1 MPREIRRRD
10 GSLARFRRDK
20 VSFAILKAF
29 EATGKGNEKEAER
42 LTKKVMELLD
52 KKKAVPS
59 VDQVQ
64 DTVEQV
70 LIYEGYSNA
79 AKSYI
84 IYRKEREKIRA
95 IKSFIDV
102 KDDLKLTVN
111 AVRVLKERYL
121 LRDEDGMETPSQ
133 MLRRVAKSIAA
144 VEANYGLDERTVR
157 ETEDKFYGI
166 MSSLEFLPNSPC
178 LMNAGTGRGQL
189 SACFVLP
196 VEDSLAGI
204 FDAVKNSAI
213 IHQSGGGTGFSFSR
227 LRPKGDMILEA
238 FGSSSGPVSFIRI
251 FNEATE
257 IVKQGGRRRG
267 ANMGILRV
275 DHPDIIEFIKS
286 KDYGGLENFNL
297 SVGITKR
304 FMSSLLSNKEYD
316 LINPRTLKTAK
327 RMKARDVFNFI
338 ASSAWRTGDP
348 GIVFIDKINEKNPTP
363 HAGEIEATNPC
374 GEQPLLPHESCN
386 LGSINLAKFANSGK
400 IDWSHLSSVVHTA
413 TRFLDNVI
421 DANSYMLPETE
432 KVTKAN
438 RKIGIGVMGFA
449 EFLIKLN
456 VSYDSEEAVD
466 LGEKMMSFIW
476 KEAVKASESL
486 GEERGSFPNFF
497 GSAWEKKGH
506 KSMRN
511 AALTT
516 IAPTGTVSIIA
527 GCSSGIEPLFAVS
540 FVRNVMEGTRLI
552 EVNGL
557 FEKAARDAGVYS
569 EQLMMDI
576 AKTGSIQ
583 NIKGLDGGTKK
594 KFVTALDIAPE
605 WHVKMQAAFQKY
617 SDSAVSKTVN
627 LPETASID
635 DVKGIFLMAY
645 KLGCK
650 GITIYRYGSRENQVL
665 TIGEYV
671 SASHDYAGGC
681 STIDCHF

>member
-10 GSLARFRRDK
+10 GSLARFRADK
-20 VSFAILKAF
+20 ISFAILKAF
-29 EATGKGNEKEAER
+29 EATGKGNEKESER
-42 LTKKVMELLD
+42 LTKKVVELLD
-52 KKKAVPS
+52 KKKSVPS
-59 VDQVQ
+59 VDEVQ

-70 LIYEGYSNA
+70 LIYEGYSDA

-84 IYRKEREKIRA
+84 LYRKEREKIRA

-121 LRDEDGMETPSQ
+121 LRDENGMETPSQ
-133 MLRRVAKSIAA
+133 MLRRVSKAIAA
-144 VEANYGLDERTVR
+144 VEANYGMNKKVLR
-157 ETEDKFYGI
+157 EMEDKFFGI

-196 VEDSLAGI
+196 IEDSLTGI
-204 FDAVKNSAI
+204 FDALKNSAI

-227 LRPKGDMILEA
+227 LRPKGDAIKEA
-238 FGSSSGPVSFIRI
+238 FGSSSGPVSFMRI
-251 FNEATE
+251 FNEATD
-257 IVKQGGRRRG
+257 VMKQGGRRRG
-267 ANMGILRV
+267 ANMGVLRV

-286 KDYGGLENFNL
+286 KDYGGFANFNL
-297 SVGITKR
+297 SVGVTKKFITA
-304 FMSSLLSNKEYD
+304 LLSNKEYD
-316 LINPRTLKTAK
+316 LINPRTLKTVK

-348 GIVFIDKINEKNPTP
+348 GVVFIDKINEKNPTP

-374 GEQPLLPHESCN
+374 GEQPLLAYESCN
-386 LGSINLAKFANSGK
+386 LGSINLAKFVSAGK
-400 IDWSHLSSVVHTA
+400 INWNRLSSVVQTA
-413 TRFLDNVI
+413 IRFLDNVI
-421 DANSYMLPETE
+421 DANSYPVQETE

-438 RKIGIGVMGFA
+438 RKIGLGIMGFA

-456 VSYDSEEAVD
+456 VPYDTEEAAA
-466 LGEKMMSFIW
+466 LGEKVMAFIW
-476 KEAVKASESL
+476 KESVKASESL
-486 GEERGSFPNFF
+486 GEERGNFPNFF
-497 GSAWEKKGH
+497 GSVWEKKGH

-511 AALTT
+511 ASLTT
-516 IAPTGTVSIIA
+516 VAPTGTVSIIA

-540 FVRNVMEGTRLI
+540 FVRNVMEGTRLV
-552 EVNGL
+552 EVNQL
-557 FEKAARDAGVYS
+557 FEKAARDGGFYS

-576 AKTGSIQ
+576 ARNGSVQ
-583 NIKGLDGGTKK
+583 NIRGLDGSIKRI
-594 KFVTALDIAPE
+594 FVTALDIAPE
-605 WHVKMQAAFQKY
+605 WHVKIQAAFQKY
-617 SDSAVSKTVN
+617 SDSSVSKTVN

-635 DVKGIFLMAY
+635 DVKGVFLMAY

-665 TIGEYV
+665 TVGEYLSV
-671 SASHDYAGGC
+671 SHDYSGGC